1 MGHNVPSEL
10 WKIARG
16 GGGTVKENVG
26 GNVEDVN
33 WEERGWGEGGGSPN
47 KNGKH
52 CFRSWSND
60 EN

>member
-1 MGHNVPSEL
+1 MENS
-10 WKIARG
+10 KG